1 MPETR
6 FDDWVAS
13 RYAQLWPELY
23 EPAVLDP
30 AVDLLAELAG
40 PGPVLEF
47 GVGTGRVAL
56 PLSRRGVRVHG
67 IELSPAMAAQLSQ
80 SSGGRDV
87 TVTIGDFAT
96 TSVGE
101 TFALVYLLR
110 NTITNLTTQAQ
121 QVDDFN
127 AAAHLRPGGCFPTG

>member
-1 MPETR
+1 
-6 FDDWVAS
+6 
-13 RYAQLWPELY
+13 
-23 EPAVLDP
+23 
-30 AVDLLAELAG
+30 
-40 PGPVLEF
+40 
-47 GVGTGRVAL
+47 
-56 PLSRRGVRVHG
+56 
-67 IELSPAMAAQLSQ
+67 MAAQLSQ

-121 QVDDFN
+121 QVDAFLN